1 MAKKFD
7 MARLQ
12 ALKTD
17 AYENIESYN
26 DPDTPKALAQFTN
39 QIKGI
44 LQADPEMLES
54 VPEYLP
60 VALFG
65 RVKFS
70 AASKQQ
76 WSTWLAKGTIPSWDE
91 FKVSVAFNNADLAL
105 VKAVRAYSE
114 AMLIDACAVLF
125 LLENE
130 PKTAPRHRPNDD
142 EYDGNDDHNDADDDR
157 DDDRDDEYDRDY
169 DEHHGDHDDDDEE
182 GYDDQYDEIRFKGEE
197 R

>member
-26 DPDTPKALAQFTN
+26 DPDTPQALAQFTN

-76 WSTWLAKGTIPSWDE
+76 WNTWLAKGTIPSWDE

-130 PKTAPRHRPNDD
+130 PKTAPRHRPHDD
-142 EYDGNDDHNDADDDR
+142 EYDEDAAGSDDDYDNEHDDDR
-157 DDDRDDEYDRDY
+157 DDSY
-169 DEHHGDHDDDDEE
+169 DERDGYDHDEDDEE